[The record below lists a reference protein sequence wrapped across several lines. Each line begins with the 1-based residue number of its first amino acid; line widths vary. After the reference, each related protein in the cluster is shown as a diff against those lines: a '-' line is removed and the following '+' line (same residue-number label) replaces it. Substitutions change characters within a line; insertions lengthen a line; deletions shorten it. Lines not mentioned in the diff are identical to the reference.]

1 MSCYRANEQ
10 DEFQSGS
17 RGRVL
22 KNLLGIT
29 SVRAIQ
35 RIEYEALTRT
45 RTAYYEKIDLSTV
58 FTTEL
63 LLDMH
68 RDWLGGIYPFAG
80 QYRQVDV
87 TAPAQGTVSEFRF
100 SHAAY
105 IPQNMETFA
114 KEMLARH
121 TPCRAESQ
129 AQLAAILAEVHAEF
143 IAIHPFREG
152 NGRMGRWI
160 TELMA
165 LQADFPAPDH
175 GFAGRDGA
183 LLKQEYYEAISLAL
197 HRREYGPLTLHFEGS
212 IRRGERSFRPR

>member
-1 MSCYRANEQ
+1 M
-10 DEFQSGS
+10 
-17 RGRVL
+17 
-22 KNLLGIT
+22 
-29 SVRAIQ
+29 AIQ
-35 RIEYEALTRT
+35 DVEYEALTRA
-45 RTAYYEKIDLSTV
+45 RNASYERVGSTTV

-63 LLDMH
+63 LLAMH
-68 RDWLGGIYPFAG
+68 RDWLRDIYPFAG

-105 IPQNMETFA
+105 ISQNMEAFA
-114 KEMLARH
+114 NDMLVRF
-121 TPCRAESQ
+121 TPCRASSVEN
-129 AQLAAILAEVHAEF
+129 LAAILAEVHAEF

-175 GFAGRDGA
+175 GFADRDGP
-183 LLKQEYYEAISLAL
+183 LLRQEYYEAMSLAL
-197 HRREYGPLTLHFEGS
+197 HRKEYGSLTLHFEDA
-212 IRRGERSFRPR
+212 IRRGERSFRP